1 MPRVAIIDC
10 DAASPDEDFNGRN
23 VARWLLD
30 PGDGDAGW
38 SFTHVRPK
46 VPGELPRS
54 VDAFDGYVIPG
65 SRSMVTEREGWMEEV
80 EALIRA
86 ANAKGKPLV
95 GMCFGHQ
102 IIGRALGGTVAPV
115 AVNGEKMN
123 NAVDEIVLTA
133 EAAPYGLSGET
144 SASGSLRLMKGHEQ
158 QLVELPP
165 DSTLLGSS
173 TSTAIEVWSNAS
185 GNVLCCQGHPDF
197 SSELATKALIPML
210 EKDGVISEEK
220 ARLLSEQMSRDAPHP
235 VDNDVFKRAFKQ
247 LLSSGSAAATPR
259 YQPPRRVNQ
268 TAFGR
273 KGDALQACFASLLD
287 LPLERVPNFIL
298 EPDYLAT
305 IQAFL
310 QPLGLVFVKVSSPQ
324 PRVAAVA
331 AAAAS
336 CDLCLAVLGEES
348 GRVHSTNII
357 EVNQK
362 WITKTI
368 IIRVVK
374 HTRAQLAES
383 GSTCCR

>member
-1 MPRVAIIDC
+1 
-10 DAASPDEDFNGRN
+10 
-23 VARWLLD
+23 
-30 PGDGDAGW
+30 
-38 SFTHVRPK
+38 
-46 VPGELPRS
+46 
-54 VDAFDGYVIPG
+54 
-65 SRSMVTEREGWMEEV
+65 
-80 EALIRA
+80 
-86 ANAKGKPLV
+86 
-95 GMCFGHQ
+95 
-102 IIGRALGGTVAPV
+102 
-115 AVNGEKMN
+115 
-123 NAVDEIVLTA
+123 
-133 EAAPYGLSGET
+133 
-144 SASGSLRLMKGHEQ
+144 
-158 QLVELPP
+158 
-165 DSTLLGSS
+165 
-173 TSTAIEVWSNAS
+173 
-185 GNVLCCQGHPDF
+185 
-197 SSELATKALIPML
+197 ML